1 MVPRWFQDGSRML
14 SRMVPGWFPG
24 WFQDGSWMVSG
35 WFQDGFQDG
44 SRMVLGWFQDGSRMA
59 PGWFLFGKDKLLEDP
74 RLYKGLDGLVTI
86 PDLRMFLHAEISPR
100 IE

>member
-14 SRMVPGWFPG
+14 SRMVPGWF
-24 WFQDGSWMVSG
+24 
-35 WFQDGFQDG
+35 QDGFQDG
-44 SRMVLGWFQDGSRMA
+44 FRMAPGWFQDGSRMV

>member
-1 MVPRWFQDGSRML
+1 
-14 SRMVPGWFPG
+14 
-24 WFQDGSWMVSG
+24 
-35 WFQDGFQDG
+35 
-44 SRMVLGWFQDGSRMA
+44 MVLGWFQDGSRMVLGCFPGWFQDGSRMVSRMVSGWLQDGSRMV